1 MYCIFGTF
9 CLSALIH
16 VFLLFQETLGKSLE
30 EMDDIFNNESIWA
43 FKVRNKPS
51 RFEAVV
57 ETAKKELIGAGEGGV
72 EANRIGDLPK
82 SVPV

>member
-1 MYCIFGTF
+1 M
-9 CLSALIH
+9 
-16 VFLLFQETLGKSLE
+16 FLLFQETLGKSLE

-43 FKVRNKPS
+43 FKVQHKQS
-51 RFEAVV
+51 RFEADV
-57 ETAKKELIGAGEGGV
+57 ETAKKELIGAGEGSV